1 MANGMQFEFLM
12 NLVVD
17 VGELVSLGAA
27 PAGERRV
34 VAILGGKFEGPQLRG
49 EIVPGG
55 ADWQLA
61 RKDGVLELDARYVL
75 REQAGGLIQ
84 VLSQGYRHGPPEV
97 LAALA
102 RGEEVDPADYFFR
115 TAMRFET
122 GAAGLA
128 WLNKTM
134 AFSVAERRVRKVLLH
149 ANRLL

>member
-1 MANGMQFEFLM
+1 MQFEFLM
-12 NLVVD
+12 NLAVD

-34 VAILGGKFEGPQLRG
+34 VAIHGGSFEGPQLRG
-49 EIVPGG
+49 EILAGG

-61 RKDGVLELDARYVL
+61 RQDGVLELDARYVL
-75 REQAGGLIQ
+75 REQSGGLIQ
-84 VLSQGYRHGPPEV
+84 VVSQGYRHGPPEV

-122 GAAGLA
+122 GTAGLA

-134 AFSVAERRVRKVLLH
+134 AFSVAERRARKVLLH